1 MSDTVIA
8 TDLDGMRLELTPRIL
23 KTEGFER
30 LFSHYTGLV
39 GDELLE
45 YLQDFQA
52 RALKVGYSRNVTKV
66 GVSVSV
72 HRKWRLRRA

>member
-8 TDLDGMRLELTPRIL
+8 TDLDGIRLELTPRIV

-39 GDELLE
+39 GDELLK

-52 RALKVGYSRNVTKV
+52 RALKVSDWQSITEQGLSI
-66 GVSVSV
+66 SV

>member
-1 MSDTVIA
+1 MSDAVIA
-8 TDLDGMRLELTPRIL
+8 TDLDGMRLELTPRIV

-39 GDELLE
+39 GDELLK

-52 RALKVGYSRNVTKV
+52 RALKVSDWQSITEQGLSI
-66 GVSVSV
+66 SV